1 MPRVGSCHW
10 GDACPRHVGGSG
22 KYIILTHAAEGYGRD
37 RSISGGGHRVGEPG
51 MVFGGDPGRP
61 GADPKRGLAAEAG
74 IHGRY
79 LQSR

>member
-1 MPRVGSCHW
+1 MSHRTAGFNFMGMSSIDEK
-10 GDACPRHVGGSG
+10 DALLS
-22 KYIILTHAAEGYGRD
+22 AEQVKRGYGRD